1 MNAPVGSVQGKPF
14 GAATLVAPR
23 PFVLTK
29 RSRRL
34 GIYASMLLL
43 DGGAV
48 LLGFLAANLFILD
61 NPLASPGLKLAGL
74 TLPVFTGIA
83 LNNSAYVLDVL
94 VDRVRGTMRAIMSL
108 LAACALVV
116 FMLSGLG
123 LLREHH
129 PAFLATAIATGALLL
144 VAAREISDRIARR
157 VLDDNP
163 VSELVIVDG
172 VPHIPTPGHATVRAE
187 EAGIR
192 PDVSDPI
199 MLDRL
204 GTMLRS
210 VDKVTIACPP
220 ERQHDWMLVL
230 RGAAVAGEVRTDVE
244 AMLRTSLGEAVHPDH
259 IRPLSPL
266 DLTMKRLLDLLVV
279 VPALLFLMPLLVLVA
294 IAIKL
299 DSRGPVLFVQQRLG
313 HGNRLFR
320 MYKFRSMRAELT
332 DAAGATSASRDD
344 DRITRVGRFIRA
356 TSIDEL
362 PQLINVLIGTMS
374 LVGPRPHALGSTASS
389 KLFWDIDRN
398 YWLRHACLPGL
409 TGLAQVRGFRG
420 ATLHTSDLENRLAAD
435 LEYVR
440 DWSLWLDI
448 AILFR
453 TFGVVVH
460 KNAF

>member
-14 GAATLVAPR
+14 VAAALLAPA
-23 PFVLTK
+23 PFTLTK

-34 GIYASMLLL
+34 GIYASMVMF
-43 DGGAV
+43 DAGAV
-48 LLGFLAANLFILD
+48 LLGFLAANLLILD

-74 TLPVFTGIA
+74 VLPVFSGIA
-83 LNNSAYVLDVL
+83 LNNRAYVLDAL
-94 VDRVRGTMRAIMSL
+94 TDPVRGTMRAIMSL
-108 LAACALVV
+108 LAASALVL
-116 FMLSGLG
+116 FMLYGLG

-129 PAFLATAIATGALLL
+129 PAFIATAIGSGALLL
-144 VAAREISDRIARR
+144 VFARAIADTVSRR

-163 VSELVIVDG
+163 VSELMIVDG
-172 VPHIPTPGHATVRAE
+172 VPHVPSPGVITLHAE
-187 EAGIR
+187 EAGIQ
-192 PDVSDPI
+192 PDMGDPI

-204 GTMLRS
+204 GHLLRA
-210 VDKVTIACPP
+210 VDKVTVACQP
-220 ERQHDWMLVL
+220 ERRHDWTLAL
-230 RGAAVAGEVRTDVE
+230 RGAAVAGEVRTDID
-244 AMLRTSLGEAVHPDH
+244 AMLRGNLRAAVNPDH
-259 IRPLSPL
+259 IRPLSMV
-266 DLTMKRLLDLLVV
+266 DLTLKRLLDLTIVI
-279 VPALLFLMPLLVLVA
+279 PALLFALPLLILVA
-294 IAIKL
+294 IAIKFE
-299 DSRGPVLFVQQRLG
+299 SSGPVLFVQQRLG

-320 MYKFRSMRAELT
+320 MYKFRSMRADRG
-332 DAAGATSASRDD
+332 DAAGTTSASRDD
-344 DRITRVGRFIRA
+344 DRVTRVGRFIRA

-362 PQLINVLIGTMS
+362 PQLFNVLIGNMS

-398 YWLRHACLPGL
+398 YWLRHACMPGL

-420 ATLHTSDLENRLAAD
+420 ATQHASDLENRLAAD

-453 TFGVVVH
+453 TFGVVIH

>member
-14 GAATLVAPR
+14 ATAAVHATP
-23 PFVLTK
+23 PFTLTK

-34 GIYASMLLL
+34 GMYASMLIL
-43 DGGAV
+43 DAGAV
-48 LLGFLAANLFILD
+48 LLAFLAANILFLD
-61 NPLASPGLKLAGL
+61 NPFASPGLKLAGL
-74 TLPVFTGIA
+74 VVPVFAGIA
-83 LNNSAYVLDVL
+83 LNNRAYVLDAL
-94 VDRVRGTMRAIMSL
+94 TDPVRGTMRAIMSL
-108 LAACALVV
+108 MAACVLVL
-116 FMLSGLG
+116 FILQSLG

-129 PAFLATAIATGALLL
+129 PAFIATAIGSGALLIS
-144 VAAREISDRIARR
+144 VARAVSDNIARR

-163 VSELVIVDG
+163 VNELMIVDG
-172 VPHIPTPGHATVRAE
+172 VPHIPTPGRATLSAE
-187 EAGIR
+187 DAGIR
-192 PDVSDPI
+192 PDMSDPI

-204 GTMLRS
+204 GNLLRT
-210 VDKVTIACPP
+210 VDKVTVACPP
-220 ERQHDWMLVL
+220 ERERDWTLIL
-230 RGAAVAGEVRTDVE
+230 KGAAVDCEVRTDID
-244 AMLRTSLGEAVHPDH
+244 AMLRGDPCTTVDPST
-259 IRPLSPL
+259 IRPLSMF
-266 DLTMKRLLDLLVV
+266 DLTLKRLLDLAIVI
-279 VPALLFLMPLLVLVA
+279 PALAFLMPLLILVA

-299 DSRGPVLFVQQRLG
+299 ESPGAVLFVQQRLG

-320 MYKFRSMRAELT
+320 MYKFRSMSAERT
-332 DAAGATSASRDD
+332 DAIGATSASRDD
-344 DRITRVGRFIRA
+344 DRVTRVGRFIRA

-362 PQLINVLIGTMS
+362 PQLFNVLIGNMS

-398 YWLRHACLPGL
+398 YWLRHACMPGL

-420 ATLHTSDLENRLAAD
+420 ATHHARDLEIRLAAD